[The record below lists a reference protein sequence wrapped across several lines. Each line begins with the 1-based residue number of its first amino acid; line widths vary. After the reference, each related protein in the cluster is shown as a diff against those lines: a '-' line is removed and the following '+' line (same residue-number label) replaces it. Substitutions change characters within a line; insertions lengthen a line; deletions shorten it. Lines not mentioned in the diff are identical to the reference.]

1 MKRFTSTFAALA
13 VTAFIIS
20 GGSAFAAQD
29 PAPQPQPRPEVQE
42 PAQPAQPMPADEAD
56 EASTATGELIAVDAD
71 AQMLTIKGVDGSEW
85 KFRYTEETEVDD
97 AQDGVAGLATKSGT
111 LVTVHFVS
119 EGEVK
124 RATRIEAAK

>member
-13 VTAFIIS
+13 VTAFIS

-42 PAQPAQPMPADEAD
+42 PAQPMPADEAD

-124 RATRIEAAK
+124 RATRIEAAN